1 MQFKDMIN
9 QGQNISATIAVCKS
23 NDEGVIKAIVKA
35 IKYTQAN
42 FILFDEQPQD
52 ELIRSFN
59 LTHDEL
65 NRIKIIQ
72 TDDEAHTVSECVK
85 SLDEGQADLIM
96 KGLIDTSTLLKE
108 VLNNKYKLKTTD
120 RMSHIA
126 LFNIPEYHKML
137 TVSDVAMN
145 IEPNVE
151 QKIDITTNLIT
162 CLQKI
167 GIQSPKI
174 AVLSAIEKVNPKM
187 KSSVDADAVVSGIRN
202 KMANLE
208 IEGPMAFDAA
218 INKRASIIKNIDS
231 EISGNVDGVVVPQI
245 ESGNILYK
253 SLVYLSK
260 ADVASVIIGAKIPII
275 LTSRSDSSRDKFHS
289 ICSALMLI

>member
-9 QGQNISATIAVCKS
+9 KGKNISATIAVCKS
-23 NDEGVIKAIVKA
+23 NDEGVIKAVVKA
-35 IKYTQAN
+35 VKNTNAN

-59 LTHDEL
+59 LTHDEF

-72 TDDEAHTVSECVK
+72 TEDEAHTISECVK
-85 SLDEGQADLIM
+85 SVDDGQADLIM
-96 KGLIDTSTLLKE
+96 KGLVATSTLLKE
-108 VLNNKYKLKTTD
+108 VLKDKYNLKTES

-126 LFNIPEYHKML
+126 LFNVPEYHKML
-137 TVSDVAMN
+137 AISDVAMN
-145 IEPNVE
+145 ISPNKE
-151 QKIDITTNLIT
+151 QKIVITRNLVA

-167 GIQSPKI
+167 GIDSPKVAI
-174 AVLSAIEKVNPKM
+174 LSAIESVNPKM
-187 KSSVDADAVVSGIRN
+187 QSSVDANEVVSYFR
-202 KMANLE
+202 KEMPKLE
-208 IEGPMAFDAA
+208 IEGPLAFDAA

-231 EISGNVDGVVVPQI
+231 NISGNVDGVVVPQI

-253 SLVYLSK
+253 SLIYLSK
-260 ADVASVIIGAKIPII
+260 ADVASVIFGAKIPII

>member
-1 MQFKDMIN
+1 
-9 QGQNISATIAVCKS
+9 
-23 NDEGVIKAIVKA
+23 
-35 IKYTQAN
+35 
-42 FILFDEQPQD
+42 
-52 ELIRSFN
+52 
-59 LTHDEL
+59 
-65 NRIKIIQ
+65 
-72 TDDEAHTVSECVK
+72 
-85 SLDEGQADLIM
+85 
-96 KGLIDTSTLLKE
+96 
-108 VLNNKYKLKTTD
+108 
-120 RMSHIA
+120 
-126 LFNIPEYHKML
+126 
-137 TVSDVAMN
+137 
-145 IEPNVE
+145 
-151 QKIDITTNLIT
+151 
-162 CLQKI
+162 
-167 GIQSPKI
+167 
-174 AVLSAIEKVNPKM
+174 M